1 MDQRIVPTNKES
13 AKILMEVLDNF
24 VLPRGYSKS
33 ILPFLRTQYA
43 FMKAIELLEKTPDF
57 Y

>member
-24 VLPRGYSKS
+24 CIAQRIHKIYFT
-33 ILPFLRTQYA
+33 ILKNT
-43 FMKAIELLEKTPDF
+43 
-57 Y
+57 